1 MFKRAI
7 LATLKRFG
15 YTLLR
20 SDWFERQKAIA
31 AAEIAATSDSA
42 NDAIERSRA
51 TKDDAI
57 PAMIVPNVSGTSD
70 STRPLFPIAQEQEGW
85 ADGRPPVAEILARIE
100 SSAAFTQSVVP
111 YFADYPRSSL
121 ISSRSRAYLYSFV
134 RALRPSSVVEIGT
147 LFAGT
152 TEVVARA
159 LWENGSGVL
168 DTIDPFGAD
177 RAPLIIA
184 TWPLALR
191 RITHFH
197 PIDSM
202 SFFARSADMGRFFD
216 IVLVDGNHDLE
227 FALFDIQMSARLI
240 SPRGLIFVDN
250 AEQRGPF
257 VAVQRFMRA
266 NPEWS
271 LLGTSYD
278 TDRPFAIDGRA
289 SLPETVLIVLQAPLD
304 TIVGAEPVSWGQ
316 THIAASV
323 VDGVRFDFS
332 RSSQSGTLHYKAI
345 LRAFSGDARRIEEF
359 TSIGQIGV
367 DVGADTFEQSHKFA
381 VPLNSEFPKIFSDCH
396 HTFEIELAWRS
407 GDGGPLRLS
416 RPPLPLLN
424 THGMHSELPGN
435 PAEKNA

>member
-7 LATLKRFG
+7 LVTLKRLG
-15 YTLLR
+15 YTLVR
-20 SDWFERQKAIA
+20 SDWFERQKANA
-31 AAEIAATSDSA
+31 AAEIAAASDSA
-42 NDAIERSRA
+42 NDAIERLGA
-51 TKDDAI
+51 AKDDAI
-57 PAMIVPNVSGTSD
+57 PATIVSNVSGARD
-70 STRPLFPIAQEQEGW
+70 SVRPLFPIAQEQGGW

-111 YFADYPRSSL
+111 YFADYPQGSL
-121 ISSRSRAYLYSFV
+121 LSSRSRAYLYSFV
-134 RALRPSSVVEIGT
+134 RALLPSSVAEIGT

-152 TEVVARA
+152 TEVLARA

-177 RAPLIIA
+177 RAPPIIA

-197 PIDSM
+197 PINSM

-216 IVLVDGNHDLE
+216 IVFVDGNHDLE
-227 FALFDIQMSARLI
+227 FVLFDIQMSARLI

-278 TDRPFAIDGRA
+278 TDRPFAIEGRA
-289 SLPETVLIVLQAPLD
+289 SLPETVLIVLQAPMD
-304 TIVGAEPVSWGQ
+304 TTVGAEPVSWGQ
-316 THIAASV
+316 TRIAASL
-323 VDGVRFDFS
+323 VDGVRFAFS
-332 RSSQSGTLHYKAI
+332 RCSQSGTLHYKAI
-345 LRAFSGDARRIEEF
+345 LRAFGDDSRRIEEF
-359 TSIGQIGV
+359 TTIGQIAV
-367 DVGADTFEQSHKFA
+367 NVGADTFEQSHKFA
-381 VPLNSEFPKIFSDCH
+381 VPLKSEFPKLFSDCH

-407 GDGGPLRLS
+407 GDGDPLRLN

-424 THGMHSELPGN
+424 TGAMHSEPPGN
-435 PAEKNA
+435 PVEKNV